1 MIDFRILQICTRHS
15 YVKTLSAMSLPDGV
29 IVYVAYILFAASCM
43 YEILDSIQYIHW
55 FYKFIY
61 LKQRKCK
68 KTDILTPAQAKW
80 VLRLDDVFDI

>member
-43 YEILDSIQYIHW
+43 YEILDSIQYIH
-55 FYKFIY
+55 
-61 LKQRKCK
+61 
-68 KTDILTPAQAKW
+68 
-80 VLRLDDVFDI
+80 